1 MEGFSFVLQHSFV
14 LLSPFPDI
22 ELGREN
28 GVRNAILVSIISE
41 DKALEEFSHPSVFLH
56 IIRLREQKHLLA
68 SDIKGAAVKSTKY
81 A

>member
-1 MEGFSFVLQHSFV
+1 M

-22 ELGREN
+22 DLGREN
-28 GVRNAILVSIISE
+28 GVRNVILVSIISE
-41 DKALEEFSHPSVFLH
+41 DKALEDFSCPIFFH

-68 SDIKGAAVKSTKY
+68 SDTKETATKSTKY